1 MWVGTYPGFFSYFEK
16 NWMAEKWLPL
26 WVPWCRAALS
36 TFHINTTNAAEL
48 LFNVINSVLLLGR
61 RATNFVSVLLKL
73 VGQPGNIHSVEDSYV
88 NQILSECWDV
98 RNGDAPARQ
107 IHLERERQ
115 KLLLVW
121 TRCDGHGDSVEVM
134 NLALD
139 ILRVMSGTEACS
151 YMPLPATVGE

>member
-1 MWVGTYPGFFSYFEK
+1 MVAAVG
-16 NWMAEKWLPL
+16 AV
-26 WVPWCRAALS
+26 VPCRALNIPHQYYQS
-36 TFHINTTNAAEL
+36 CGV
-48 LFNVINSVLLLGR
+48 LFNVIKSVLLLR
-61 RATNFVSVLLKL
+61 RLATNFVSVLLKL
-73 VGQPGNIHSVEDSYV
+73 VGQPGNIHNVEDSYV
-88 NQILSECWDV
+88 NQILSERWDV
-98 RNGDAPARQ
+98 RNGDAPAHQ
-107 IHLERERQ
+107 IHLERERLGQ

>member
-26 WVPWCRAALS
+26 WMPWCRAALS

-88 NQILSECWDV
+88 NQILSERWDV
-98 RNGDAPARQ
+98 RNCDAPAHR
-107 IHLERERQ
+107 IHLERERL
-115 KLLLVW
+115 KLQSVW
-121 TRCDGHGDSVEVM
+121 TQCGGHWDSVEVM
-134 NLALD
+134 NLALGL
-139 ILRVMSGTEACS
+139 LRVMPGTEAYS
-151 YMPLPATVGE
+151 YVPRPAPVGE